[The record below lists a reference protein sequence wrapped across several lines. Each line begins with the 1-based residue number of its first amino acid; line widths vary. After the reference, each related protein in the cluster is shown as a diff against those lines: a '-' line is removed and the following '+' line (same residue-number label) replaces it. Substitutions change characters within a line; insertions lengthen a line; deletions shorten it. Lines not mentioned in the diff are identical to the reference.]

1 MEEKKV
7 KVKSLDK
14 ALKVLECF
22 SPSQPELGIAQ
33 IAETLGLYKGNVHNI
48 VSTLEQMGYL
58 EQNPQ
63 NKKYRLGMK
72 LLNFTYT
79 INSNLRY
86 QNFVY
91 DVISEIAAELS
102 CRVYFA
108 VPLDN
113 KVFYLNNAHYP
124 TKFNVTPYRI
134 IIGETAPM
142 YCTSLGK
149 AMLAF
154 LSPDEQRVVLDL
166 PREKFTRNT
175 IVEEDKLLEELEKI
189 RSIGYAVDD
198 SEHEIGIKCLGVPVI
213 SRGKV
218 VAALSVS
225 MSVPEF
231 DDNLIPKYYSAL
243 ARAANEIKS
252 LF

>member
-1 MEEKKV
+1 MEDNKI
-7 KVKSLDK
+7 KVKSLEK

-22 SPSQPELGIAQ
+22 SPRQPELGIAQ

-48 VSTLEQMGYL
+48 VSTFEQMGYL
-58 EQNPQ
+58 EQNPL

-72 LLNFTYT
+72 LLQFTYT
-79 INSNLRY
+79 INSNLSY

-124 TKFNVTPYRI
+124 TKFHVTPYRI

-142 YCTSLGK
+142 HCTSLGK

-154 LSPDEQRVVLDL
+154 MNAEERKEVLSIPRV
-166 PREKFTRNT
+166 KFTRST
-175 IVEEDKLLEELEKI
+175 IVDENELLAELNSI
-189 RSIGYAVDD
+189 RERGYAIDD

-213 SRGKV
+213 VRGNV

-225 MSVPEF
+225 MSSPEF
-231 DDNLIPKYYSAL
+231 DDNLIPKYYGAL
-243 ARAANEIKS
+243 AKAANEIKS
-252 LF
+252 FF